1 MTIHTPATSS
11 ALLGGQ
17 GRRAGAELALWL
29 GLPGLALLSS
39 EARKRKL
46 WLMMALPAMLA
57 AILLCFG
64 CGGGGAPA
72 SKADISAGAQTYNIS
87 VIAHSASASYSV
99 PVRLQVVL

>member
-39 EARKRKL
+39 ETRKRKL
-46 WLMMALPAMLA
+46 WLMVALPALA